1 MYMSL
6 TKKIKMIR
14 KLAKEIES
22 EADDNYFSIH
32 NRKYYLKKGKLF
44 TSSHYDNSVG
54 NITMKGNIIL
64 NKKHKS
70 RKSVNT
76 YNKTLS
82 RRINLNKNK
91 NQNRENVSYVNS
103 DMNPLE
109 GSQVQSP
116 SEMVEP
122 NLFQEPV
129 LGENSEMKSEMISS
143 PEIDETN
150 NSPIDYQTAVNS
162 YPTEELL
169 SNETLMNEPMANTN
183 NVVEV

>member
-14 KLAKEIES
+14 KIAKEIES

-32 NRKYYLKKGKLF
+32 NRKYYLKKGKIF
-44 TSSHYDNSVG
+44 TSSHYNKPVG
-54 NITMKGNIIL
+54 NITMKGNIVL

-70 RKSVNT
+70 RKYVNT

-82 RRINLNKNK
+82 RRLNLNKNK

-109 GSQVQSP
+109 GSQVHSP
-116 SEMVEP
+116 SEMVETNDFSLEEP
-122 NLFQEPV
+122 MSGETNAVMNSSQEF
-129 LGENSEMKSEMISS
+129 
-143 PEIDETN
+143 DETN
-150 NSPIDYQTAVNS
+150 NSPIDSQKAVNS
-162 YPTEELL
+162 YPTELL
-169 SNETLMNEPMANTN
+169 SNETLTNETIVNTN
-183 NVVEV
+183 NVDED

>member
-14 KLAKEIES
+14 KLAKEIEG

-44 TSSHYDNSVG
+44 TSSHYDKSVG

-116 SEMVEP
+116 SELVEP

-129 LGENSEMKSEMISS
+129 LGENSEMISS

-150 NSPIDYQTAVNS
+150 NSPIDYQTVVNS

-169 SNETLMNEPMANTN
+169 SNETLMNEPMVNTN